1 MDWKKVFTFGRHIIT
16 YNWPKIFQ
24 LLILHV
30 KFVLMILFVPV
41 PELCQKTR
49 AYFEK
54 ASTQFATLAAKIPV
68 NQYYRFSDHW
78 RFIMQR
84 YAFLVT
90 LLYFLETEKLALH
103 EDVGKILGGNFRR
116 NISLK
121 FVFFLGFDIYSFHSC
136 H

>member
-1 MDWKKVFTFGRHIIT
+1 MDWKKVITCGRHKIT
-16 YNWPKIFQ
+16 YFRPKIFQ
-24 LLILHV
+24 LLISHV
-30 KFVLMILFVPV
+30 LFVSV

-84 YAFLVT
+84 FAFLVT
-90 LLYFLETEKLALH
+90 LLYFLESEKLALH
-103 EDVGKILGGNFRR
+103 EDVAKILGGN
-116 NISLK
+116 
-121 FVFFLGFDIYSFHSC
+121 Y
-136 H
+136 